1 MRLPFTFE
9 ATMEDGEKVTLLA
22 YSMDDAISLFKERYA
37 IGRKIVSID
46 RHDWN
51 PWDEPPRRASGEIG

>member
-1 MRLPFTFE
+1 
-9 ATMEDGEKVTLLA
+9 MEDGEKVTLLA

-37 IGRKIVSID
+37 IGRKIISID

-51 PWDEPPRRASGEIG
+51 PWDEPARRAGEDIG